1 MIKYL
6 YKILLLF
13 FIATMG
19 LYSQWDK
26 DWYHGWFII
35 DGTPPSAPT
44 SLAAV
49 GGVEEVVFTWD
60 ANTES
65 DLAGYIFYGGTST
78 DPTDSVAFITAGT
91 ETYTWTGRTE
101 GTIYFGRLKARDAVY
116 NYSAYSD
123 NASDTA
129 MYNWSITLTSSA
141 NPTITM
147 QGIGIITIDWGDST
161 TSNHTLIGSDVAVSH
176 TYTYNLVRNVIIYNA
191 TRITKFLTTSNCNWS
206 FTMESLPRR
215 LTYYYNY
222 GSNTTSGSISS
233 LPTGLTYY
241 YNYGSNTT
249 SGSISSLP
257 TGLTYYYNS
266 GSNTTSGSI
275 SSLPTGLT
283 YYYNSGSNTT
293 SGLISS
299 LPTGL
304 TYYYN
309 YGLNTTSGSISSLP
323 TGLIT
328 YLNSGSNTTSGLIS
342 ALPDGLTYYYNSGS
356 NTTSGLISALPAG
369 LTYYYNTGSNTV
381 ADYTAGRTWANN
393 QQYFLSLPTV
403 GNGLSSTEVDNLLI
417 DLANVVT
424 WTGNKVINIAGN
436 NAARTSASDAAK
448 ATLLGKGVTVTVNE

>member
-65 DLAGYIFYGGTST
+65 DLAGYIFYGATST

-257 TGLTYYYNS
+257 TGLITY
-266 GSNTTSGSI
+266 
-275 SSLPTGLT
+275 L
-283 YYYNSGSNTT
+283 
-293 SGLISS
+293 
-299 LPTGL
+299 
-304 TYYYN
+304 N

-328 YLNSGSNTTSGLIS
+328 YLNSGSNTTSGSIS
-342 ALPDGLTYYYNSGS
+342 SLPDGLTYYYNSGL